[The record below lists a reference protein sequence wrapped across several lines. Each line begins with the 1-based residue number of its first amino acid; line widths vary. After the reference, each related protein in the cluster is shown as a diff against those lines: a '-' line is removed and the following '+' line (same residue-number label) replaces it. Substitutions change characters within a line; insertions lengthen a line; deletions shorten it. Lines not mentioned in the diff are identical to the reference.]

1 MPANDLT
8 AHLRL
13 TADGKG
19 FVGEIRVSKKE
30 LDAFTGAT
38 KKGADTQ
45 RNFTRR
51 TREVE
56 AATRSAGRSFT
67 DAHGR
72 VARYFAGFAGFA
84 VLTQATRT
92 TIALADSYTNLNNR
106 LRLVTDSETE
116 QAAVRERLLE
126 ISLATRTALATN
138 AELYSRFALAVSD
151 TSRSQQDLLTVTE
164 LLNKQ
169 VAIGGN
175 TATEASA
182 GLTQFAQGLASGRL
196 QGDELRSVLENL
208 QGVSQG
214 LIIGFRRLY
223 REGRIGFEVTRGNLR
238 DLAAEGKLSSELLLD
253 AILASADDTNRKF
266 RDVDITV
273 SGALTNI
280 ATAALQAVGGLD
292 EALGTSETL
301 AARLNQIAEGRVDEG
316 LGFLDE
322 AAIAAGI
329 VLTVRLVRSTE
340 ILTRAQQR
348 LSAVTAGANRQAL
361 SRAQILG
368 VWRRGADRSTASALR
383 LARAYRTLNAAQAG
397 LSAGVRSATALLGGV
412 PGILLLVGFGVHEL
426 TQRWR
431 DARQPGQD
439 YLDLLEQIRKEE
451 SGEVAPESDPLRLQ
465 KNAVLAAERLA
476 EEAFGELEKRR
487 ADADARIQPAV
498 AAINAAYEGA
508 FNSKTRAELIDRVR
522 KHLQEEVADAEEA
535 YRRAGSNLAD
545 ARQDLVD
552 ATLAQKAEVASRATI
567 SSDVAELLSKYLPTE
582 EQINAAADTALAQ
595 LRAERERLVKE
606 GAASGDA
613 AIAQIDVG
621 IGRVNADRDAK
632 LDAERIKR
640 TAALTRLV
648 AGLRSEEEQI
658 NATYREQQALV
669 EEHAAALGVDKQALL
684 DQIGAQRDAALTA
697 LSGADALAAVQIETA
712 RLGTQRAMSREQLDQ
727 YNAAQERELELK
739 RSYPNASAPT
749 LTALAA
755 EYAQRDR
762 LLAQQQ
768 RELDLLERF
777 AAARQIEALQAQAL
791 SDVNNLEA
799 DGRLD
804 PAEAEEARRAIEIE
818 GRHATQQALLEVS
831 RAAREQELL
840 ELQGFNSL
848 VEQAEREHADRIID
862 IRSGGFSRIADA
874 QKSALDLE
882 QAFAE
887 DSTLTATQKT
897 QTALKVA
904 EKGFGDLAKVNKK
917 FFKFQQAAALANAVV
932 TTAQGVADAL
942 KKGIPLGLIEGALVA
957 AAGAAQIAAIRAQ
970 QPPQAFRRGG
980 IIDSPEFFS
989 FARERPVG
997 VAGEAGPEAIIPLA
1011 RARNGVLG
1019 VRQLGDGPARAPLT
1033 ITVAPTVQVSVAADG
1048 DGQAIGDAAGD
1059 QIIEVM
1065 HTYLTEQMRP
1075 GGLLNG

>member
-451 SGEVAPESDPLRLQ
+451 SGEVAPESDPLQPQINEL
-465 KNAVLAAERLA
+465 LAAGRLA
-476 EEAFGELEKRR
+476 QEAFDQLKKPR
-487 ADADARIQPAV
+487 ADAAREFPSPR
-498 AAINAAYEGA
+498 EGA
-508 FNSKTRAELIDRVR
+508 SENEIELYEELVKESREAFLENLAEAEAAFERAKQR
-522 KHLQEEVADAEEA
+522 
-535 YRRAGSNLAD
+535 LAD
-545 ARQDLVD
+545 AQQDLID
-552 ATLAQKAEVASRATI
+552 AAAGQQVQAEARSTI
-567 SSDVAELLSKYLPTE
+567 APEIAELLGKYLPTE
-582 EQINAAADTALAQ
+582 KQINAAADTAIAQ

-632 LDAERIKR
+632 LDAERTKR

-712 RLGTQRAMSREQLDQ
+712 RLGTQRATSREQLDQ